1 MSDGAGFGAATLW
14 TQVRAYLGVTLA
26 TVVIWLF
33 AEVQGLD
40 EEQVETE
47 IRLVSTPGS
56 ALRLRAVD
64 PDAWTGVV
72 KLQLRGSR
80 GALSLV
86 KRRLA
91 AGVELSP
98 DHPAVPTTPGVHV
111 LDVAKDLARDPAI
124 AQAGVQIVAA
134 EPPRLSLRV
143 VRLVRREVDVAL
155 QLPPDVRIVGE
166 PTVSP
171 TRALLTAPA
180 SMLAQ
185 MEAENQPLRVLAAP
199 TKAALEDLPAGRPQT
214 ITVRLRPPPALQ
226 QDPDVAIEPAA
237 AALTLTMQ
245 SRLETVKVAPAPIWV
260 ALPPTEV
267 GRWKAPLLEGEPFL
281 DEVIVRGD
289 ESWIQRIRQREVGVV
304 AVAALSSD
312 DLERRV
318 SEKAIRFA
326 LLVDGELTPPPPTLV
341 FEAPVQRVKL
351 RIEPRPAGEP
361 GGPPAAPNQAHQPTP
376 QAAAL

>member
-1 MSDGAGFGAATLW
+1 VIERAGFSAATLW
-14 TQVRAYLGVTLA
+14 PKLRAYLGVTLA

-47 IRLVSTPGS
+47 VRLVSTPGS

-64 PDAWTGVV
+64 PESWTGVV

-91 AGVELSP
+91 GGVELSP
-98 DHPAVPTTPGVHV
+98 DHPAVPTTPGAHV

-143 VRLVRREVDVAL
+143 VRLTQREVDVAL

-171 TRALLTAPA
+171 ARALLTAPA
-180 SMLAQ
+180 SILAQ
-185 MEAENQPLRVLAAP
+185 LEAQGQPIRVLAAP
-199 TKAALEDLPAGRPQT
+199 TRETLESLPTGEPQT
-214 ITVRLRPPPALQ
+214 ITVRLRPPPPLQ
-226 QDPDVAIEPAA
+226 DDPDAAVEPAA

-245 SRLETVKVAPAPIWV
+245 SRLETVKVAPTPIWV
-260 ALPPTEV
+260 ALPPTEA
-267 GRWKAPLLEGEPFL
+267 GRWKAPLLDGEPFL
-281 DEVIVRGD
+281 DEVVVRGD

-312 DLERRV
+312 DLERRI
-318 SEKAIRFA
+318 SEKPIRFA
-326 LLVDGELTPPPPTLV
+326 LLVDGQLVPPPPSLV
-341 FEAPVQRVKL
+341 FESPAQSVKL
-351 RIEPRPAGEP
+351 RIEPQQPAAQP
-361 GGPPAAPNQAHQPTP
+361 GGPQAPPDQDQPSE
-376 QAAAL
+376 ASNEA